1 MRLWKNAKRC
11 KRNRPD
17 PAIESPP
24 DGATGFKKQ
33 AAMNATDKLVIFD
46 YSGTLSLEGPRFAVP
61 DRLEKAL
68 RQSGLFALGV
78 TTPDFFWEQIVD
90 PTWSE
95 GSTTAIGY
103 KKVMTARMEALVPSP
118 DALQEKIATAVSHF
132 VDGYFDRSRID
143 PAWRPILERLSAHP
157 EMVPVIATD
166 HYAEATETIIRNLHS
181 WNIGARKAGEE
192 IGPCRPAEEGAGASS
207 GQGSPILI
215 ANSADIGFWKAD
227 PRFWEFLKKRLP
239 PGKIQSILIVDD
251 FGFNEEQGDRYG
263 ESARVEARKRETLA
277 VLEKT
282 FEAAVEATPFFLTGE
297 ERGGNG
303 KGAAK
308 IVETA
313 RRIERFLNPCG
324 EK

>member
-1 MRLWKNAKRC
+1 MK
-11 KRNRPD
+11 
-17 PAIESPP
+17 
-24 DGATGFKKQ
+24 G
-33 AAMNATDKLVIFD
+33 TDRIVIFD
-46 YSGTLSLEGPRFAVP
+46 YSGTLSLEAPRFAGP

-68 RQSGLFALGV
+68 RRSGLFSLGV
-78 TTPDFFWEQIVD
+78 MSPAFFWEQIVD
-90 PTWSE
+90 PTWIE

-103 KKVMTARMEALVPSP
+103 KKVMAARLGALVPSP
-118 DALQEKIATAVSHF
+118 EALRDKIAAAVSRF
-132 VDGYFDRSRID
+132 VDDYFDRSRID

-157 EMVPVIATD
+157 ETVPVIATD
-166 HYAEATETIIRNLHS
+166 HYAEATETIVRNLRS
-181 WNIGARKAGEE
+181 WNIAARKAGEE
-192 IGPCRPAEEGAGASS
+192 SGPCRSAEEGVGPSS

-227 PRFWEFLKKRLP
+227 PRFWEFLKRRLSW
-239 PGKIQSILIVDD
+239 GKIRSVLIVDD

-282 FEAAVEATPFFLTGE
+282 FEATVEATPFFLTGE
-297 ERGGNG
+297 ERSGNG

-313 RRIERFLNPCG
+313 RRIEQFLNPGG
-324 EK
+324 ER

>member
-1 MRLWKNAKRC
+1 
-11 KRNRPD
+11 
-17 PAIESPP
+17 
-24 DGATGFKKQ
+24 
-33 AAMNATDKLVIFD
+33 MNATDKLVIFD
-46 YSGTLSLEGPRFAVP
+46 YSGTLSLEGPRFAGP

-90 PTWSE
+90 PTWIE

-263 ESARVEARKRETLA
+263 ESVRVEARQRETLA

-282 FEAAVEATPFFLTGE
+282 FEATVEATPFFLTGE
-297 ERGGNG
+297 ERSGNG

-308 IVETA
+308 IVETV
-313 RRIERFLNPCG
+313 RRIEQFLNPGG
-324 EK
+324 ER

>member
-1 MRLWKNAKRC
+1 MK
-11 KRNRPD
+11 
-17 PAIESPP
+17 
-24 DGATGFKKQ
+24 G
-33 AAMNATDKLVIFD
+33 TDRIVIFD
-46 YSGTLSLEGPRFAVP
+46 YSGTLSLEAPRFAGP

-68 RQSGLFALGV
+68 RQSGLFSLGV
-78 TTPDFFWEQIVD
+78 TTPAFFWEQIVG
-90 PTWSE
+90 PTWIE

-103 KKVMTARMEALVPSP
+103 KKVMAARLGALVPSP
-118 DALQEKIATAVSHF
+118 EALWDKIAAAVSRF
-132 VDGYFDRSRID
+132 VDDYFDRSRID

-157 EMVPVIATD
+157 EAIPVIATD
-166 HYAEATETIIRNLHS
+166 HYAEATETIVRNLRS
-181 WNIGARKAGEE
+181 WNIAARKAGEE
-192 IGPCRPAEEGAGASS
+192 SGPCRSAEEGVGPSS

-227 PRFWEFLKKRLP
+227 PRFWEFLKRRLSW
-239 PGKIQSILIVDD
+239 GKIRSVLIVDD

>member
-1 MRLWKNAKRC
+1 
-11 KRNRPD
+11 
-17 PAIESPP
+17 
-24 DGATGFKKQ
+24 
-33 AAMNATDKLVIFD
+33 MNATDKLVIFD
-46 YSGTLSLEGPRFAVP
+46 YSGTLSLEGPRFAGP
-61 DRLEKAL
+61 DRLEDAL

-90 PTWSE
+90 PTWIE

-118 DALQEKIATAVSHF
+118 DALQEKIATAVSRF

-143 PAWRPILERLSAHP
+143 PAWQPILERLSAHP
-157 EMVPVIATD
+157 ETVPVIATD
-166 HYAEATETIIRNLHS
+166 HYAEATETIVRNLHS
-181 WNIGARKAGEE
+181 WNIGARKAGEQS
-192 IGPCRPAEEGAGASS
+192 GPCRPAEEGAGPSS
-207 GQGSPILI
+207 GQGSPFLI
-215 ANSADIGFWKAD
+215 ANSADIGFWKTD